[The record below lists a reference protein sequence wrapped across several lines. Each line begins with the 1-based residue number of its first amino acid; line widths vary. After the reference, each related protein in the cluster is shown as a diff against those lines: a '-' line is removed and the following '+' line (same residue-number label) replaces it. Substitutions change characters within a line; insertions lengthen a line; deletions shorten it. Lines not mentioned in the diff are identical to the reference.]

1 MLLHED
7 LWRAVDHLAERYG
20 LSPSGLARRAGLDPT
35 TFNKS
40 KRITREGKERWP
52 SCETIARILN
62 ATGASLAE
70 FLSLIEDEGEH
81 KTRQIPSI
89 TLAEA
94 ESDVSFDA
102 KGRPRGARWRKIEV
116 PAFAD
121 PDAYAIEVRGDAL
134 QPVNRDG
141 DLLFVTPAATVNDGD
156 RIIARTVKGQLL
168 VGRLTRRGGGQL
180 EIARA
185 QQPPQRL
192 ENHDVA
198 WLARILWTS
207 Q

>member
-7 LWRAVDHLAERYG
+7 LWRAVDHLAQRYG

-40 KRITREGKERWP
+40 KRVTREGKERWP

-70 FLSLIEDEGEH
+70 FLSLIDAEAAQQP
-81 KTRQIPSI
+81 RQVPSI

-94 ESDVSFDA
+94 ESDRAFDS
-102 KGRPRGARWRKIEV
+102 KGRPQGAGWRKIEV
-116 PAFAD
+116 PGLTD
-121 PDAYAIEVRGDAL
+121 PEAYAIKVGGDAL

-141 DLLFVTPAATVNDGD
+141 DLLLVAPTAAVNDGD
-156 RIIARTVKGQLL
+156 RIVARTVTGRLF
-168 VGRLTRRGGGQL
+168 VGRLTSRGGGQV
-180 EIARA
+180 EITLP
-185 QQPPQRL
+185 QQRPLRL
-192 ENHDVA
+192 ENREIA
-198 WLARILWTS
+198 WLARVLWTS